1 VRIAR
6 QWTQS
11 GVGEPMQQ
19 FGDPTGACRAWECG
33 ALAYTTIEKTGGRP
47 GLVGRAARGA
57 AVCVAVALLSGCGG
71 WPYIGAVSSTVSPLY
86 APQYSPPVQ
95 QGYIPYPQPLWPSP
109 PPPPIAEPAPPPPAR
124 PDMGDDVAA
133 PQSPAGVVPQGDP
146 ASLLPVPPVAQLRTL
161 VPADPRTK
169 TPTTE
174 LPPVGPSPPPPP
186 PAGDDDACVGAWR
199 ICHFL

>member
-1 VRIAR
+1 MRISR
-6 QWTQS
+6 
-11 GVGEPMQQ
+11 
-19 FGDPTGACRAWECG
+19 D
-33 ALAYTTIEKTGGRP
+33 KTDARP

-109 PPPPIAEPAPPPPAR
+109 PPPPPAR

-146 ASLLPVPPVAQLRTL
+146 ASLLPVPPVAQLPTL

-174 LPPVGPSPPPPP
+174 LPPVGPVPPPPTP
-186 PAGDDDACVGAWR
+186 PAGEDDACVGAWR